1 MTKEKESLNTKLK
14 LYKSIVAINQT
25 LLYLK
30 SALEKSIEI
39 GQKHDTDMILT
50 SQKLDFYK
58 EDLEEIKGCIRT
70 IDKSLFS
77 LNIQLD
83 FKEKEDRQEKKDLQK
98 EIDKN
103 KTKPFWDK
111 IIDSTTIFLKNSRW
125 IAIILLVLIA
135 ILAIKG
141 GFISVS
147 DIFNWIKTNF
157 HINAVNIGS

>member
-14 LYKSIVAINQT
+14 LYKSVVAINQT

-70 IDKSLFS
+70 IDKSLSS

-83 FKEKEDRQEKKDLQK
+83 FKEK
-98 EIDKN
+98 DKN